1 MTALGMSPRIV
12 GPVGDGVTTIGP
24 VKRSFVLS
32 LLALGA
38 ISLCAAASVQA
49 EEERA
54 GPIVWPPGPD
64 WPATIR
70 VEEHGTSPR
79 YYGESK
85 PIKGIGLRPS
95 LKGMGRIAPPEE
107 YRNFVLAGDLHLVG
121 RFGFGRGRSFGLW
134 PELGYVISGTGGHY
148 ASAGIGLAS
157 QTAPGVKVSLGLV
170 PRALVGTREGALAT
184 GVRTSALVE
193 LYFDDGNAWG
203 VELCHQWT
211 RAGGIDLHEVG
222 GGISLTWLPKRW
234 D

>member
-1 MTALGMSPRIV
+1 MNRS
-12 GPVGDGVTTIGP
+12 GVLCHIAIG
-24 VKRSFVLS
+24 V
-32 LLALGA
+32 LALGA
-38 ISLCAAASVQA
+38 AALA
-49 EEERA
+49 RA
-54 GPIVWPPGPD
+54 DEQRPGPIVWPSAPA
-64 WPATIR
+64 WPITTRITGR
-70 VEEHGTSPR
+70 GTSPR
-79 YYGESK
+79 YFGERR
-85 PIKGIGLRPS
+85 PVKGIGLRPS
-95 LKGMGRIAPPEE
+95 LKGMGRIAPPED
-107 YRNFVLAGDLHLVG
+107 YRNFVGAGDLHLVG

-134 PELGYVISGTGGHY
+134 PELGYAISGTGGHY

-157 QTAPGVKVSLGLV
+157 QTPPGVKVSFGLI

-193 LYFDDGNAWG
+193 LFLDDGNAWG

>member
-1 MTALGMSPRIV
+1 MENSRPA
-12 GPVGDGVTTIGP
+12 DGRVTTIGA
-24 VKRSFVLS
+24 VNRSGARS
-32 LLALGA
+32 HLALGVLA
-38 ISLCAAASVQA
+38 LCAAASA
-49 EEERA
+49 RA
-54 GPIVWPPGPD
+54 DEDPPGPIVWPPAPD
-64 WPATIR
+64 WPSTTPITGR
-70 VEEHGTSPR
+70 GSSPR
-79 YYGESK
+79 YFSESR

-95 LKGMGRIAPPEE
+95 LKGMGRITPPED

-157 QTAPGVKVSLGLV
+157 QTPPGVKVSFGLV
-170 PRALVGTREGALAT
+170 PRALVGVREGALAT

-193 LYFDDGNAWG
+193 LFFDDGNAWG
-203 VELCHQWT
+203 LELCHQWT

>member
-1 MTALGMSPRIV
+1 MNRSGALSPIAI
-12 GPVGDGVTTIGP
+12 GV
-24 VKRSFVLS
+24 
-32 LLALGA
+32 LAL
-38 ISLCAAASVQA
+38 CTAASA
-49 EEERA
+49 RADEERP
-54 GPIVWPPGPD
+54 GLIVWPPAPP
-64 WPATIR
+64 WPPATHVTER
-70 VEEHGTSPR
+70 GTSPR
-79 YYGESK
+79 YFGESL
-85 PIKGIGLRPS
+85 PIRGIGLRPS
-95 LKGMGRIAPPEE
+95 LKGMGRISAPEE

-157 QTAPGVKVSLGLV
+157 QTPPGMKFSLGLL

-184 GVRTSALVE
+184 GVRTSAIVE
-193 LYFDDGNAWG
+193 LFFDDGNAWG

-211 RAGGIDLHEVG
+211 RAGGLDLHEVG